1 MSIHNLALLFKD
13 CTVRSSTLR
22 CFWLAIQVQR
32 QPYLYGD
39 WTRANVLEMF
49 QPAPIILL
57 AVYFFGGGIGLLLM
71 FLMQLTIRHTWMK
84 FSNHFGQTM
93 LYVYSIDRRL
103 DLKGKAASKY
113 KLENHIWLFS
123 IQAISNVV
131 QR

>member
-57 AVYFFGGGIGLLLM
+57 AVYFFGERGLRVTVNVFDATDNKTHMDEVFKPLWPDNALCLLY
-71 FLMQLTIRHTWMK
+71 R
-84 FSNHFGQTM
+84 
-93 LYVYSIDRRL
+93 
-103 DLKGKAASKY
+103 
-113 KLENHIWLFS
+113 
-123 IQAISNVV
+123 
-131 QR
+131 